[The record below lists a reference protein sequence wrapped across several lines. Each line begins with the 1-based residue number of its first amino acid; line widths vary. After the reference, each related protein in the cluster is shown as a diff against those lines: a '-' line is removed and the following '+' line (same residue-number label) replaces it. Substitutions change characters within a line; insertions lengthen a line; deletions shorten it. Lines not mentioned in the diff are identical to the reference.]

1 MAEDMPRLAEARHV
15 GTRLRRREDPRLV
28 TGRAQHVGD
37 LRLPGTVHASIVR
50 SPFAH
55 ARIASIDRAAAR
67 AAPGVLG
74 VYTASDLDGRVD
86 PMVESAL
93 EDLSPRLAELVDLEV
108 RSLPMPVLAT
118 DRVRWLGQPVAA
130 VVATDPYLAEDA
142 AALVQVDY
150 DPLPAV
156 ASAEAALEPGALV
169 LHPELPDNV
178 HARLRVTAGDV
189 DRARS
194 PGRITELRER
204 FEMGRQIS
212 ERDRATR
219 RPRERG
225 EQRPHD
231 PRDEHQAAPRAD
243 VRLADAPD
251 PRRPRAVRE
260 PGHGRQLRRR
270 RVP

>member
-178 HARLRVTAGDV
+178 HAWLRVTAGDV
-189 DRARS
+189 DRAL
-194 PGRITELRER
+194 TEADHRLRER

-212 ERDRATR
+212 NAIEPRGVLASVENGVLTIRATNTK
-219 RPRERG
+219 
-225 EQRPHD
+225 PHLD
-231 PRDEHQAAPRAD
+231 AD
-243 VRLADAPD
+243 VKSRGCSGSPPTAC
-251 PRRPRAVRE
+251 
-260 PGHGRQLRRR
+260 GS
-270 RVP
+270 